1 MSRTLG
7 RTPGALLFAL
17 ALIVSVLFHPG
28 LEARAEETREGDRA
42 GQTLEPGDYDP
53 LFDDDLGFSD
63 DFAARDPFEG
73 MNRFTLNLNERIDWL
88 IFDPVTKL
96 YRLAVPEP
104 ARDGIHRVFINLNSP
119 AIIVNK
125 LLQMRFEEAA
135 KALGRFTV
143 NTTAGFG
150 GLFDAAKE
158 AGWVHSHADFGQTLA
173 LWGTPSGP
181 YLVIPLFGPSTLR
194 DGFGDVVD
202 QFMNPVTYFIGPTP
216 QLFAGAGYGFS
227 RREASIDTVH
237 ALRDSSIDYYAVL
250 RSAYLQD
257 RDAQLQ
263 FDR

>member
-1 MSRTLG
+1 MNRLTLG
-7 RTPGALLFAL
+7 
-17 ALIVSVLFHPG
+17 
-28 LEARAEETREGDRA
+28 
-42 GQTLEPGDYDP
+42 
-53 LFDDDLGFSD
+53 
-63 DFAARDPFEG
+63 
-73 MNRFTLNLNERIDWL
+73 LNERIDWL
-88 IFDPVTKL
+88 FFDPVTKL

-227 RREASIDTVH
+227 RREATIDTVH

-250 RSAYLQD
+250 RSAYLQH